1 MMGVDYS
8 GPPTLCGGCRWGQIG
23 VSACYYKSKD
33 SDDLAINRIISAGY
47 DGTCHAFESG
57 QPKPKPKPSREQL
70 EWAERN
76 AMRAVR
82 DAAVVR
88 AEMAEAELAQLRED
102 ARAVLGRWHVAATT
116 GDTARLLGLD
126 DDEAEALTASAV
138 RATHMGDSSLHRALR
153 NVLALGEL
161 PPADP
166 AT

>member
-1 MMGVDYS
+1 MVSGLAEANGASERWIWQSELQGAADTAIDELLCTVDA
-8 GPPTLCGGCRWGQIG
+8 LR
-23 VSACYYKSKD
+23 
-33 SDDLAINRIISAGY
+33 
-47 DGTCHAFESG
+47 
-57 QPKPKPKPSREQL
+57 
-70 EWAERN
+70 AE
-76 AMRAVR
+76 R

-161 PPADP
+161 PPVDP